1 MNYQF
6 NMNYKEYLRYFPL
19 IKRLYPSFFFRILK
33 IFNKKKIIYKFED
46 ILLELNI
53 HEPMDRSILFFH
65 YYENKQINF
74 LKKIICN
81 KNFDYFLDIGSNT
94 GLYSLIVAKLSKNIK
109 IISFEPIKKTFL
121 KLKRNIQLNNFKNIT
136 IYNYGLSDN
145 NKRLKVKALKKNN
158 FIQSGGFGVAAPN
171 EDLSNL
177 HIEKVMFKIGDQ
189 IINVYKKNIYIKID
203 VEGHENFVINGLI
216 KLIKKNSIF
225 LQIEVF
231 KHNETTVF
239 KKLRSLNFK
248 QVNKIVDG
256 AKTDYFFKKN

>member
-1 MNYQF
+1 M
-6 NMNYKEYLRYFPL
+6 
-19 IKRLYPSFFFRILK
+19 
-33 IFNKKKIIYKFED
+33 
-46 ILLELNI
+46 
-53 HEPMDRSILFFH
+53 
-65 YYENKQINF
+65 
-74 LKKIICN
+74 
-81 KNFDYFLDIGSNT
+81 
-94 GLYSLIVAKLSKNIK
+94 
-109 IISFEPIKKTFL
+109 
-121 KLKRNIQLNNFKNIT
+121 
-136 IYNYGLSDN
+136 SDN

-203 VEGHENFVINGLI
+203 VEGHENFVIDGLI